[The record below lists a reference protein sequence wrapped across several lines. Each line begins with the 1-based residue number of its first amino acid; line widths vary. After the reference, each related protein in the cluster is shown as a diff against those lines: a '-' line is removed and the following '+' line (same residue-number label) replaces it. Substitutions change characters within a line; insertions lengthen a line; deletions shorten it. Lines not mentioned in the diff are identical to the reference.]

1 VLSHR
6 FELIKELADDLARAS
21 GGETPATR
29 ALADAIMREVD
40 ALCLALRPPKRERLR
55 NRGKV
60 DPVHA
65 AVRPDQV

>member
-1 VLSHR
+1 VLTAR

-40 ALCLALRPPKRERLR
+40 AFCLALRPPKR
-55 NRGKV
+55 
-60 DPVHA
+60 
-65 AVRPDQV
+65 